1 MKDIFSVFTKKKWIG
16 RMILA
21 GVLFLV
27 CAAPFKMMMSLIPGA
42 TEVRPANML
51 PVVFGILWGPAGAW
65 GIAIANAISDI
76 VASGSPANIW
86 VPGLIIN
93 FFYAYLPY
101 KMWYSIDFGNNG
113 IVKPRLGTVSDILKF
128 IWICFV
134 DSLVTTVLLALL
146 FECLGFQS
154 YNSSM
159 VLLFFNNF
167 DFAVVLGIPVILL
180 FTSRRGAQFWV
191 PPMRT
196 MTVDENKQEHLKT
209 EQKRF
214 SVFDIL
220 LGVII
225 AFGLGYYIFS
235 LVTGNSIASTLGWIL
250 VIGFLLAEVIYIW
263 KPVGVYRQT
272 IFLLNIREMSIRAK
286 FILGFLMVSVLC
298 VLLTGATAYVSL
310 HNHIESLKEL
320 WEYIYIVVGFAL
332 NILFI
337 VSILF
342 LRYVEKKITSP
353 LAMLAVQVKN
363 FAGRDHLNAS
373 EEDWE
378 NLRKNSN
385 RIKTG
390 DEIEGLSDS
399 FFQMMDDITDYVDNL
414 AKVTAEKERIGAE
427 LNVATQIQADMLP
440 NIFPAFPDREEI
452 DIYATMNPAKEVGG
466 DFYDFYMVD
475 DRHLVMVMA
484 DVSGKGVPAALFMV
498 IGKTLLKDHTRPGMS
513 LGDVFT
519 EVNDLLCE
527 SNKEGLFIT
536 AFECVLDMVTGELL
550 FVNAGHELPFVQK
563 KDGSYEVYKTKPGFV
578 LAGMEGIRYRQG
590 SIQLEPGDRL
600 FLYTDGA
607 PEATNAENELYGM
620 ERLEKTLNN
629 NQEKSP
635 EELLPAIK
643 ADIDSF
649 VGGAP
654 QFDDITMLCMEF
666 RKKMEN

>member
-1 MKDIFSVFTKKKWIG
+1 M
-16 RMILA
+16 
-21 GVLFLV
+21 
-27 CAAPFKMMMSLIPGA
+27 
-42 TEVRPANML
+42 
-51 PVVFGILWGPAGAW
+51 
-65 GIAIANAISDI
+65 
-76 VASGSPANIW
+76 
-86 VPGLIIN
+86 
-93 FFYAYLPY
+93 YY
-101 KMWYSIDFGNNG
+101 
-113 IVKPRLGTVSDILKF
+113 
-128 IWICFV
+128 
-134 DSLVTTVLLALL
+134 
-146 FECLGFQS
+146 
-154 YNSSM
+154 
-159 VLLFFNNF
+159 LLFFNNF

-180 FTSRRGAQFWV
+180 FTSRREAQFWV

-196 MTVDENKQEHLKT
+196 MTVDENKKEQLQT
-209 EQKRF
+209 EQKQF
-214 SVFDIL
+214 SIYDIL
-220 LGVII
+220 LYVII
-225 AFGLGYYIFS
+225 AFGLGYYIYS
-235 LVTGNSIASTLGWIL
+235 VVTGNSLESTLDWTL
-250 VIGFLLAEVIYIW
+250 LIGFLLVEVIYIG

-298 VLLTGATAYVSL
+298 VFLTGATAYVSL
-310 HNHIESLKEL
+310 HNHIESLKDL

-373 EEDWE
+373 DEDWE

-385 RIKTG
+385 RIQTG

-440 NIFPAFPDREEI
+440 NIFPAFPEREEI

-590 SIQLEPGDRL
+590 AIQLEPGDRL
-600 FLYTDGA
+600 FLYTDGV

-620 ERLEKTLNN
+620 ERLEKTLND
-629 NQEKSP
+629 NQKKSP

-654 QFDDITMLCMEF
+654 QFDDITMLCMEY
-666 RKKMEN
+666 RKRMEN